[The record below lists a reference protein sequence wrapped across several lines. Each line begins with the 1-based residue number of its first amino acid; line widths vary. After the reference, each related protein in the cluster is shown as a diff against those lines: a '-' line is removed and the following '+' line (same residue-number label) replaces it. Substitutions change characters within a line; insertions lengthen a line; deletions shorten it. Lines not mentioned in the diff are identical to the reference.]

1 VCNNNSRVS
10 KLLLSELNYWL
21 IVFQITSDGKPK
33 VIERIDCSG
42 AGDVDTSTVVEA
54 KNGEI
59 VGLTGR
65 KLKIPS
71 SWNNPTG
78 QYHIGVKNAF
88 ELYPSKLRERIE
100 KERKEK
106 LWDPGHKT
114 SQADAARKLQVNNQ
128 RTKLIILC

>member
-1 VCNNNSRVS
+1 M
-10 KLLLSELNYWL
+10 
-21 IVFQITSDGKPK
+21 
-33 VIERIDCSG
+33 IERIDCSG

-65 KLKIPS
+65 RLKIPA
-71 SWNNPTG
+71 SWNNPSG

-114 SQADAARKLQVNNQ
+114 SQAEAARKLQVQLYCTYINF
-128 RTKLIILC
+128 IIPSTHAMCVN